1 MDELQGIVDEF
12 LVESD
17 ELLDSVQTD
26 IMALEEARDVETINR
41 VYRAFHSLKGNAL
54 MLGFDRLGAF
64 AHRAEDVLSL
74 IRGGECAPG
83 REVADALLGAVDTMK
98 LTLDDLRNGGDDS
111 RSSQSAALRLESLL
125 PAHTRSAP
133 QPAAALEADCEVE
146 RDVEPERPRPGVVL
160 DLGAPPSQEPA
171 PAPVEEIEPAARAA
185 RPRTGIPAQRQ
196 REEGAL
202 RFLVVEDDFTSRQML
217 IAFLSQYGECHAA
230 KDGLEAIHA
239 FSQSYEQD
247 PPQPYDLIC
256 MDIVMPGMQ
265 GTLASKTL
273 REIERGKGVEGTEQ
287 ESIIV
292 MTSAVQDT
300 ATIIRACYECGANYY
315 FVKPL
320 DFAQMERQ
328 MRKFQLIE

>member
-1 MDELQGIVDEF
+1 MDEMQGIVDGF
-12 LVESD
+12 LVESE
-17 ELLDSVQTD
+17 ELLDSVQSD
-26 IMALEEARDVETINR
+26 ILVLEEQQDVETVNR

-74 IRGGECAPG
+74 IRNGECPPG
-83 REVADALLGAVDTMK
+83 REVADVLLGAVDTMK
-98 LTLDDLRNGGDDS
+98 LTLDDLRRGGDDS
-111 RSSQSAALRLESLL
+111 RSSQSAVPRLESL
-125 PAHTRSAP
+125 PGADGRSAP
-133 QPAAALEADCEVE
+133 PPVASLEPDCAVD
-146 RDVEPERPRPGVVL
+146 RAVEPPPPRTGVVL
-160 DLGAPPSQEPA
+160 DMEARPTPETVPAASQEPVA
-171 PAPVEEIEPAARAA
+171 PAA
-185 RPRTGIPAQRQ
+185 RPRAAAAVPRQ
-196 REEGAL
+196 SRTRAL
-202 RFLVVEDDFTSRQML
+202 RFLVVEDDFTSRQIL
-217 IAFLSQYGECHAA
+217 ITFLSRYGECHAA
-230 KDGLEAIHA
+230 KDGLEAIQA
-239 FSQSYEQD
+239 FSEGYEQD

-287 ESIIV
+287 EAIIV

-328 MRKFQLIE
+328 LRKFQLID